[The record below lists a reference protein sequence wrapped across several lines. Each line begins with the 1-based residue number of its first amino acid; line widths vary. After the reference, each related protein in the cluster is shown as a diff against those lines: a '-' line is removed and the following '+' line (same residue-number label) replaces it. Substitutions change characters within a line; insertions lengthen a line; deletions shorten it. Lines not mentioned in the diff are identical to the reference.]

1 MLNRIRVSQKLKASF
16 HEGSF
21 VSASLCAECKEADMP
36 HNIVLLY
43 LESEWDYPTIEKRK
57 KLLKDVEIFDPI
69 KVEISASAIDY
80 KSHYISNFLYSWQI
94 RGPDIL
100 LSSETMSVDDLP
112 CVIVDIMYEGINE
125 VIGKAEDDLGKV

>member
-1 MLNRIRVSQKLKASF
+1 M
-16 HEGSF
+16 
-21 VSASLCAECKEADMP
+21 
-36 HNIVLLY
+36 
-43 LESEWDYPTIEKRK
+43 
-57 KLLKDVEIFDPI
+57 
-69 KVEISASAIDY
+69 
-80 KSHYISNFLYSWQI
+80 YSWQI